1 MLALD
6 GRWFVLVFCHRNRTF
21 FVGEV
26 GLVTWLVGLVGGDT
40 VVEVVVV
47 VLLLLLTE
55 AAGLVFSEKPED
67 SNEQLLS

>member
-1 MLALD
+1 MVV
-6 GRWFVLVFCHRNRTF
+6 FFCHWDCTF

-47 VLLLLLTE
+47 LLLTD

-67 SNEQLLS
+67 NNEQLFSTLIH

>member
-6 GRWFVLVFCHRNRTF
+6 GSWFVLVFCHRNRTF

-47 VLLLLLTE
+47 VLLLTE

-67 SNEQLLS
+67 SNKQLFS

>member
-1 MLALD
+1 MVVGL
-6 GRWFVLVFCHRNRTF
+6 FCHRNLTF

-26 GLVTWLVGLVGGDT
+26 GLVTWLVGLGGDT

-47 VLLLLLTE
+47 VLLLTE

-67 SNEQLLS
+67 NNVQLFSTLIH